1 MSQNEM
7 IVLTDVVLITA
18 IVQRGTADR
27 VVQAAQ
33 EAGAQGATIFHAH
46 GTGVRQKRL
55 GILGLTINAEKE
67 VLYIV
72 APSDQAD
79 AIFERIFV
87 CAKMDTPGMGILWM
101 TQLEKMATY
110 VPHEIAARFGLHGQ
124 QKMSALAHIGRAID
138 KSS

>member
-1 MSQNEM
+1 MSQSEM
-7 IVLTDVVLITA
+7 IVLTDSVLITA
-18 IVQRGTADR
+18 IVQRGAADM

-67 VLYIV
+67 VVYIV
-72 APSDQAD
+72 APDDQAD
-79 AIFERIFV
+79 LIFERIFV

-101 TQLEKMATY
+101 TPLEKMATY
-110 VPHEIAARFGLHGQ
+110 VPHEIAARFGLHSFEG
-124 QKMSALAHIGRAID
+124 K
-138 KSS
+138 K

>member
-1 MSQNEM
+1 MSQSEM

-18 IVQRGTADR
+18 IVQRGMGDR

-67 VLYIV
+67 VIYIV
-72 APSDQAD
+72 VPSDQAD
-79 AIFERIFV
+79 LVFERIFV
-87 CAKMDTPGMGILWM
+87 CAKMDTPGMGIIWM
-101 TQLEKMATY
+101 TPLHKMATY
-110 VPHEIAARFGLHGQ
+110 VPHEIAARFGLHAEA
-124 QKMSALAHIGRAID
+124 K
-138 KSS
+138 K

>member
-1 MSQNEM
+1 MSQSGM
-7 IVLTDVVLITA
+7 IVLTDAVLITA
-18 IVQRGTADR
+18 IVQRGAADL

-67 VLYIV
+67 VIYIV
-72 APSDQAD
+72 APADQAD

-87 CAKMDTPGMGILWM
+87 CAKMDTPGMGIVWISPIS
-101 TQLEKMATY
+101 KMATY
-110 VPHEIAARFGLHGQ
+110 VPHEVAARFGIHVDT
-124 QKMSALAHIGRAID
+124 H
-138 KSS
+138 KS